1 LAQTAPLFAP
11 AGSGMV
17 RALVIGIDEYDAVP
31 NLKGAAAD
39 ARDFEAVLRKL
50 GLRDLTVLID
60 RAASRR
66 AVQAAMERLRKE
78 ARAGD
83 LVLLALAGHGAREPE
98 RVKGSNADGFEK
110 SFLFSG
116 FDRFGPRTAERMLST
131 EIKAWI
137 HRLEQQGIDVL
148 FVADTCHGGG
158 LIRQVDPRAGEL
170 SYRTVGQIALHDD
183 DLKPISTTAD
193 AFRDEADFKRL
204 TFLAA
209 ADKETKAPEVPIPG
223 IPGLRGALSYAMA
236 RALEGAVDRDR
247 NGIVTRRQLFEY
259 SRQVVYQHSQ
269 TRQAIWTEPI
279 STEAKL
285 DAAVFRS
292 SAPPVAPPVIVPDVA
307 RKTDPIRIRT
317 VNGTGNPLGSIEP
330 LHLPFRVVAAGEPA
344 DLTWDAG
351 KQEVISAAGD
361 VVARDIGPSDLPGV
375 VDRTGAVRAV
385 ARLAQSRPQTI
396 VAKPN
401 DAHQRAGQRIWIEIE
416 GISGKFLLLF
426 NIAGDGTVQH
436 LFPKPNEDPLIR
448 HALFKLDDV
457 IVQKPF
463 GADHVVAVVSEAR
476 LDELEQ
482 ALLRLHGRR
491 RAGRLPDVLQSVA
504 GSAVRL
510 GTAGLF
516 TVP

>member
-1 LAQTAPLFAP
+1 
-11 AGSGMV
+11 
-17 RALVIGIDEYDAVP
+17 
-31 NLKGAAAD
+31 
-39 ARDFEAVLRKL
+39 
-50 GLRDLTVLID
+50 
-60 RAASRR
+60 
-66 AVQAAMERLRKE
+66 
-78 ARAGD
+78 
-83 LVLLALAGHGAREPE
+83 
-98 RVKGSNADGFEK
+98 
-110 SFLFSG
+110 
-116 FDRFGPRTAERMLST
+116 
-131 EIKAWI
+131 
-137 HRLEQQGIDVL
+137 
-148 FVADTCHGGG
+148 
-158 LIRQVDPRAGEL
+158 VDPRAGEL
-170 SYRTVGQIALHDD
+170 SYRTVGQITLHDD
-183 DLKPISTTAD
+183 DLQPISTTVD

-247 NGIVTRRQLFEY
+247 NGIVTRRQLFGY

-279 STEAKL
+279 ATEAKL

-292 SAPPVAPPVIVPDVA
+292 SALPVAQPVIVPVA
-307 RKTDPIRIRT
+307 ERRTDLIRVRT
-317 VNGTGNPLGSIEP
+317 VSGTDNSLHSITP
-330 LHLPFRVVAAGEPA
+330 LHLPFTVVPAGEPA

-351 KQEVISAAGD
+351 KREVISAAGD
-361 VVARDIGPSDLPGV
+361 VIARDIGPSDLPGV
-375 VDRTGAVRAV
+375 VDRTGAVSAV
-385 ARLAQSRPQTI
+385 FKLAQSRPQTM

-426 NIAGDGTVQH
+426 NIAGDGTMQH
-436 LFPKPNEDPLIR
+436 LFPKPNEDALIR
-448 HALFKLDDV
+448 QAAFKLDDV

-463 GADHVVAVVSEAR
+463 GADQVVAVVSDAK

-482 ALLRLHGRR
+482 DLLRLHGRR
-491 RAGRLPDVLQSVA
+491 QAGRLPDILRSIA
-504 GSAVRL
+504 GSAVRV